1 MKKLFL
7 FFTVLFL
14 TVSAHAQIDNYP
26 RPGQGNFDGGFG
38 LNWIDGDLYYTF
50 HIRPELSFANFG
62 VGLDLNLD
70 INQNG
75 NLRKEDF
82 NEFSDYLSII
92 RYIRYGMKNDPVYV
106 KVGALDYYTLGYG
119 NIMLNYNNSPS
130 YDARTIGLVTDI
142 DFGEF
147 GLESIYSNFLEAG
160 VIAIRGYARPLKF
173 TNAGSIPIIGNLTVG
188 GTYAVDF
195 NKYAGIVFNQPQSTS
210 AFIDNGS
217 INIVGVDL
225 GLPLLS
231 TRMVGLQLYADE
243 TKIINFGSGSAIGIK
258 ADFNVFGIIN
268 TSAQFERRFNKSQY
282 IPGYFNSFYEIE
294 RYQYNTASGIYSS
307 METKLANMTNPDNGY
322 FGELYVNA
330 LGLFYVLGTYE
341 RLDKTP
347 YSGILH
353 FEANAAPE
361 NLLVVIKA
369 GYDKVNISSETE
381 IFKLDDRSLLYFEF
395 GYKPDPY
402 IVVSMFYNWTFAPIR
417 DSNNNI
423 IDYQPQKRVE
433 PRITFVYPF
442 NFGGN
447 N

>member
-1 MKKLFL
+1 
-7 FFTVLFL
+7 
-14 TVSAHAQIDNYP
+14 
-26 RPGQGNFDGGFG
+26 
-38 LNWIDGDLYYTF
+38 
-50 HIRPELSFANFG
+50 
-62 VGLDLNLD
+62 
-70 INQNG
+70 
-75 NLRKEDF
+75 
-82 NEFSDYLSII
+82 
-92 RYIRYGMKNDPVYV
+92 
-106 KVGALDYYTLGYG
+106 
-119 NIMLNYNNSPS
+119 
-130 YDARTIGLVTDI
+130 
-142 DFGEF
+142 
-147 GLESIYSNFLEAG
+147 
-160 VIAIRGYARPLKF
+160 
-173 TNAGSIPIIGNLTVG
+173 
-188 GTYAVDF
+188 
-195 NKYAGIVFNQPQSTS
+195 
-210 AFIDNGS
+210 
-217 INIVGVDL
+217 
-225 GLPLLS
+225 
-231 TRMVGLQLYADE
+231 
-243 TKIINFGSGSAIGIK
+243 
-258 ADFNVFGIIN
+258 
-268 TSAQFERRFNKSQY
+268 
-282 IPGYFNSFYEIE
+282 
-294 RYQYNTASGIYSS
+294 

>member
-14 TVSAHAQIDNYP
+14 TMSAHAQIDNYP

-38 LNWIDGDLYYTF
+38 LNWIDGNLYYTF

-294 RYQYNTASGIYSS
+294 RYQYDTASGIYSS

-361 NLLVVIKA
+361 NLPVVIKA

-381 IFKLDDRSLLYFEF
+381 IFKLDDRSLLYFEL

-402 IVVSMFYNWTFAPIR
+402 IVVSMFYNWTFAPIH

-423 IDYQPQKRVE
+423 IDYQPQKRIE

>member
-7 FFTVLFL
+7 YFTVMFL
-14 TVSAHAQIDNYP
+14 TVSANAQIDNYP
-26 RPGQGNFDGGFG
+26 RPGQGNFNGGFG

-50 HIRPELSFANFG
+50 HIRPEVSFANFG
-62 VGLDLNLD
+62 IGLDLNLD

-82 NEFSDYLSII
+82 TNFSDYLNII
-92 RYIRYGMKNDPVYV
+92 RYIRYGMKNDPVYI

-130 YDARTIGLVTDI
+130 FDARTIGLITDI
-142 DFGEF
+142 DLGEF
-147 GLESIYSNFLEAG
+147 GFESIYSNFLEAG
-160 VIAIRGYARPLKF
+160 VIGVRGYVRPFKLSS
-173 TNAGSIPIIGNLTVG
+173 AGSIPIIGNLTVG
-188 GTYAVDF
+188 GTYAIDF
-195 NKYAGIVFNQPQSTS
+195 NKYAGIVFNQPQSAS
-210 AFIDNGS
+210 DFVNNGS

-231 TRMVGLQLYADE
+231 TRIFGLQLYADE
-243 TKIINFGSGSAIGIK
+243 TKIINFGSGSAVGIK
-258 ADFNVFGIIN
+258 ADFDALGIIN
-268 TSAQFERRFNKSQY
+268 ASAQFERRFNKSQY
-282 IPGYFNSFYEIE
+282 IPGYFNTLYEVE
-294 RYQYNTASGIYSS
+294 RYQYDTASGIYSS
-307 METKLANMTNPDNGY
+307 MATKLANLTNADNGY
-322 FGELYVNA
+322 FGELYANA
-330 LGLFYVLGTYE
+330 LGLFYVIGTYE

-361 NLLVVIKA
+361 SSPVVIKA

-402 IVVSMFYNWTFAPIR
+402 IVVSMFYKWTFAPIR

-433 PRITFVYPF
+433 PRISFVYPF
-442 NFGGN
+442 NF
-447 N
+447 